1 MHVTVD
7 GGKKLSA
14 CIVPVCLDLHR
25 VLWVVELTG
34 NDWVIGIL
42 LLINRVCVVR

>member
-14 CIVPVCLDLHR
+14 CIVPVYLKLHC
-25 VLWVVELTG
+25 VLCVVELTG
-34 NDWVIGIL
+34 NDWVIGLL
-42 LLINRVCVVR
+42 LLINIVCVVR